1 MHLIKLFS
9 YYLYN
14 RYYPKLREKKSK
26 AKALYKK
33 DLGFNQIY
41 NPNKITTRLDWEIFF
56 QNANIKQDDTV
67 FLRITYSIANTFEG
81 GAIELVSFLK
91 NYFGL
96 SGNIVLSS
104 FTFDKSPLMY
114 LSENPLFDVNKSR
127 GKLSFFNEIFRT
139 SEGVVRSIHPTHS
152 VCAFGVNADFIVKD
166 HHTHQFCYHDKSPFA
181 RLYELSAKE
190 VFIGVRPLSLSNHYI
205 EQFFPLSKYLYQ
217 ELNQPIMCR
226 LKINNQIINKKFQV
240 MDQFRSFTDNYD
252 VLENTNAEVTKYSIG
267 GIGAHVQSLNSGL
280 EALKDLIINEI
291 YWYKVKSF
299 TRDFLMKKIVKKIV
313 LKMFFDTKN
322 GTLFPI
328 DRS

>member
-14 RYYPKLREKKSK
+14 RYYPKVREKNSK
-26 AKALYKK
+26 VKALYKK

-41 NPNKITTRLDWEIFF
+41 SPEKITTKLDWEIFF

-81 GAIELVSFLK
+81 GAIELVRFLK

-96 SGNIVLSS
+96 NGNIVLSS
-104 FTFDKSPLMY
+104 YTFDKSPLMY

-139 SEGVVRSIHPTHS
+139 SEGVLRSIHPTHS

-252 VLENTNAEVTKYSIG
+252 VLENTNAEATKYSIG
-267 GIGAHVQSLNSGL
+267 GIGAHVQSLNTGL
-280 EALKDLIINEI
+280 EALKELIINEI

-299 TRDFLMKKIVKKIV
+299 TRDLFIKKIVKKIV
-313 LKMFFDTKN
+313 LKIFFDCKN

-328 DRS
+328 DRR